1 LRTIP
6 KVIHIIWIGGDIPQR
21 NRDCIVTFPRL
32 NPDWEVNLWIDANQL
47 LTGER
52 RRQISDQ
59 NGAQGLGRVSA
70 AQWQEVAQVLGKKG
84 GDAATIRYLEEY
96 LNQRGETLRGMRA
109 TQVNSIINFCEEN
122 GIKLREVQRDLKMG
136 KNAAIYRRELVN
148 RGANF
153 GSASD
158 ILRIEILLQYGGIYA
173 DTDVSCV
180 SPLGDIVWGVSRS
193 LLQTNKALFEA
204 YASRNKDATP
214 AEYRDPGDLWIGNN
228 LHLLVILQNTKLVP
242 ADQGPKS
249 WADLLDPK
257 WKGKIAF
264 TDPANSGSAYATVT
278 MLVDLWGGGDAG
290 WKKVGELF
298 RNLKVLN
305 RSSLVFQGVGN
316 GEYPLGISLEYA
328 GPLWAS
334 NGAPV
339 KVVYP
344 SDGTTASME
353 GVGIVK
359 GGPNTD
365 SAKAFVDYINRKD
378 VRETILKA
386 TFRRPTRGD
395 LDLAKLP
402 GGLPPLSAVKLV
414 KYDEEGWTAKRTKTM
429 EQIKDVLQDSR

>member
-1 LRTIP
+1 MTMSRLRWLVTLASLVCALGMAGTAEAQKKLVVYTANESTLNDLVFGAFAKETGIQVEP
-6 KVIHIIWIGGDIPQR
+6 VAAGSGVLVRRLQAEKARPQ
-21 NRDCIVTFPRL
+21 
-32 NPDWEVNLWIDANQL
+32 
-47 LTGER
+47 
-52 RRQISDQ
+52 
-59 NGAQGLGRVSA
+59 
-70 AQWQEVAQVLGKKG
+70 
-84 GDAATIRYLEEY
+84 
-96 LNQRGETLRGMRA
+96 
-109 TQVNSIINFCEEN
+109 
-122 GIKLREVQRDLKMG
+122 
-136 KNAAIYRRELVN
+136 
-148 RGANF
+148 
-153 GSASD
+153 
-158 ILRIEILLQYGGIYA
+158 
-173 DTDVSCV
+173 
-180 SPLGDIVWGVSRS
+180 GDIVWGVSRS
-193 LLQTNKALFEA
+193 LLETNKALFEP
-204 YASRNKDATP
+204 YASKNKDATP
-214 AEYRDPGDLWIGNN
+214 AEYRDPNDLWIGNN
-228 LHLLVILQNTKLVP
+228 LHLLIILQNTKLVP

-278 MLVDLWGGGDAG
+278 MLVDMWGGGDDG
-290 WKKVGELF
+290 WKKVAELF
-298 RNLKVLN
+298 KNMKVLN

-359 GGPNTD
+359 GGPNTS

-378 VRETILKA
+378 VREAILKA
-386 TFRRPTRGD
+386 TFRRPTRSD

-414 KYDEEGWTAKRTKTM
+414 KYDEQGWTAKRTKTM
-429 EQIKDVLQDSR
+429 EQIKDVLQESR